1 MAQFAWNDTYSVN
14 VKRFDEDHQRLF
26 DIINE
31 LHEGMKARRG
41 KEILH
46 GILGKLLSYTEQ
58 HFTREE
64 AALKSTG
71 YPQLTDQIQQHRM
84 FTDKIKDLTA
94 QHKAGAAGLS
104 IEVTDFLT
112 EWLSKHIMRSDRQY
126 SEFLNA
132 KGVA

>member
-1 MAQFAWNDTYSVN
+1 MALFTWNDKYSVR
-14 VKRFDEDHQRLF
+14 VKRFDEDHQGLF

-41 KEILH
+41 NEILQDT
-46 GILGKLLSYTEQ
+46 LGQLLRYTEQ

-64 AALKSTG
+64 AALKSHR
-71 YPQLTDQIQQHRM
+71 YPYLAEQVEQHRM
-84 FTDKIKDLTA
+84 FTTKIRDLMA
-94 QHKAGAAGLS
+94 QHKAGIAGLS

-112 EWLSKHIMRSDRQY
+112 EWLAKHIMRSDQQY